1 MPTMTLSNKLIAV
14 LLSFALVFSFTPSV
28 ALADEGTN
36 WQDSEETA
44 IENENIDM
52 GENVLD
58 AASGSESESQD
69 GAADEDV
76 SDNEAS
82 TTETVTGLESTVGS
96 DENNATGSVLKEIV
110 DPNESL
116 AYLFADS
123 QVVALGDEQTIAVG
137 LKDEAAQV
145 SSAKIKIMRSG
156 DAKEFEFEANSIAN
170 NAFAFTFLCDGDLS
184 VSSYQI
190 IEVSYCLDGATER
203 HIADFGLV
211 DENERYSFEVVD
223 QEVASA
229 LESVENS
236 DSDTTAMVLDEDG
249 SLQAFDSV
257 EEAITVANPSQSI
270 EAQSSDQAKARS
282 VVSGTR
288 EDYLIVAINAGH
300 GGTDSGAAGNGLLE
314 KNLNLS
320 IAQYMRDELNTYTGV
335 SAYMVRDSDEAVG
348 LQERVNRAKKV
359 GADVFVSIHINSG
372 GGTGAE
378 VWVPND
384 ASYNEE
390 THTVGVELG
399 GKIAQQLEALGL
411 TLRGETDG
419 VAGVKVRDGS
429 SIYPDGS
436 TADYYSDIRNSRLA
450 GFTGIIVEHAFI
462 DRASDAS
469 KLSQASFRK
478 QLGQADATG
487 VAQYYGL
494 GKAAE
499 AQASSLVSVK
509 SHVANLG
516 WENEVYDGKVSGTI
530 GKGFGLE
537 AFQLNLQNAAAEAG
551 GITYSA
557 NVNGEWQDWVADGET
572 AGTTGNGT
580 ALEAIK
586 IDLTGDAKNQYDV
599 YYRVH
604 SASLGWL
611 GWAKNGESAGTV
623 GLGYDAQ
630 AIEVV
635 IVSKGSSAPGDT
647 SGAFI
652 EGNISYSTH
661 VQTYGWQSVVYDGA
675 TSGTTGEAKR
685 LEAIKISLA
694 NTEYSG
700 SIQYRTHVQSY
711 GWEDGWKSDG
721 AMSGT
726 SGEAKRLEAI
736 QVQLTGDIAEH
747 YDVYY
752 RVHAQKLGWMGWAKN
767 GESAGTTGYAYRL
780 EAIQIQLVPKGS
792 TAPGSTDNA
801 FEQAGVSYSTHV
813 QTYGW
818 QSVVYDGATSGTTGE
833 AKRLEAIKISLANT
847 EYSGSIQY
855 RTHVQSY
862 GWEDGWKSDGAMSGT
877 SGEAKRLEAIQVQ
890 LTGDIAEHYDVYYRV
905 HAQKLGWMGW
915 AKNGESAGTTG
926 YAYRL
931 EAIQI
936 QLVPKGSTAP
946 GSTDNAFDAAP
957 EEIETPI
964 MGLSLTTVDQMV
976 RYYESAGHDYPSAI
990 YASKGASSI
999 EEFCQ
1004 LVYEEA
1010 RMEGVRAEVL
1020 FCQAMKETGWLQFG
1034 GSVQASQCNF
1044 GGLGAVESSAS
1055 GASFSNV
1062 REGLRAQTQHLKA
1075 YASTLPLVNGC
1086 VDPRFNL
1093 VARGIAPNL
1102 EDLNGRWAVPG
1113 TTYGQE
1119 IREMVDRLLVA

>member
-726 SGEAKRLEAI
+726 SGEAKRLEA
-736 QVQLTGDIAEH
+736 VQMKLTGTLADQYDI
-747 YDVYY
+747 YY
-752 RVHAQKLGWMGWAKN
+752 RAHVSKIGWLGWAKN
-767 GESAGTTGYAYRL
+767 GESAGTVAC
-780 EAIQIQLVPKGS
+780 
-792 TAPGSTDNA
+792 
-801 FEQAGVSYSTHV
+801 
-813 QTYGW
+813 
-818 QSVVYDGATSGTTGE
+818 GAT
-833 AKRLEAIKISLANT
+833 
-847 EYSGSIQY
+847 
-855 RTHVQSY
+855 V
-862 GWEDGWKSDGAMSGT
+862 
-877 SGEAKRLEAIQVQ
+877 EAIQVALVVKGDPAPGDTNLASFDGSSLPISVNCQ
-890 LTGDIAEHYDVYYRV
+890 SLSAGNGNWSSVGQLQTAGTTGAKKALVGIGVSASSDQIAGSVSYSAHFAKTGWSSVVSSGVNLQSGSNAIQAISISLTGDLSKYFDIYYRAHV
-905 HAQKLGWMGW
+905 SGYGWMGW
-915 AKNGESAGTTG
+915 TKNGAYSGSSGLGMNMEAYQVAIVLKGAAAPGTTLNSYSDANGFLKSYLQNRQYIQMANSYSSKTNYLILVDRAAHKVIVFSGSQGNWSVRYNWSCVTGAPSTPTITGSYYTTG
-926 YAYRL
+926 YKRPSL
-931 EAIQI
+931 
-936 QLVPKGSTAP
+936 
-946 GSTDNAFDAAP
+946 STD
-957 EEIETPI
+957 
-964 MGLSLTTVDQMV
+964 S
-976 RYYESAGHDYPSAI
+976 RAI
-990 YASKGASSI
+990 YCTQIWGGYFFHSILASEGELGNSLSHGCIRLPYSAAQWI
-999 EEFCQ
+999 YNN
-1004 LVYEEA
+1004 VYA
-1010 RMEGVRAEVL
+1010 GTRVVI
-1020 FCQAMKETGWLQFG
+1020 
-1034 GSVQASQCNF
+1034 
-1044 GGLGAVESSAS
+1044 
-1055 GASFSNV
+1055 
-1062 REGLRAQTQHLKA
+1062 
-1075 YASTLPLVNGC
+1075 
-1086 VDPRFNL
+1086 FN
-1093 VARGIAPNL
+1093 
-1102 EDLNGRWAVPG
+1102 
-1113 TTYGQE
+1113 
-1119 IREMVDRLLVA
+1119 